1 LNYMKEDEVNM
12 TNVNISFKP
21 TGDPFVDAGGE
32 ALKYLIDFYPQ
43 KTVAELID
51 DMANIFIYKW
61 DNKIDSVQLNSNIT
75 HNTRRGSQE
84 KKNKAIIAVREY
96 YKDTPISYAKDE
108 IQHCRI
114 CGKSGILLKAG
125 REQFCLSGSE
135 PFVNFYHSHEEGLL
149 ICKDCSIKLFF
160 LPLIVIQIGNMLA
173 LLQTNNQ
180 RSQNYWV
187 HKTVKENLDKIG
199 KNNSEGIIK
208 SEYGSPKNALFKI
221 ASDIITEVNDD
232 LFTDYLQLYHFTNF
246 GASPNCE
253 IYRLPNPVFS
263 FLNKVIRYCHSDWSI
278 FVQRHY
284 HIKKSS
290 WDYTGDQWI
299 SGKDNQTMSE
309 GDYLNNPNDVFERL
323 LNDDSILGLLRKF
336 YRDVYI
342 HNKKHSQITMA
353 IYYIKEVLGMRQEQ
367 IDLIK
372 KVANVVF
379 DLAQKEHT
387 YKKYLVM
394 LEGAGKAYQ
403 LRSVLL
409 RIIKENYKSG
419 AAEPVVRLQDY
430 VDYLFPDGQ
439 FWGEV
444 RDLMLIYLYERLHD
458 ENINRQDVVDTS
470 DIAETA
476 EETNE
481 GA

>member
-1 LNYMKEDEVNM
+1 MEITDKKIY
-12 TNVNISFKP
+12 FKP

-32 ALKYLIDFYPQ
+32 ALIYLMNVEQEKNIWD
-43 KTVAELID
+43 LICET
-51 DMANIFIYKW
+51 AKIFVYKW
-61 DNKIDSVQLNSNIT
+61 DNKIDSIQLNGLIT
-75 HNTRRGSQE
+75 HNSRRGTPE
-84 KKNKAIIAVREY
+84 KRKKAIKAVEDFF
-96 YKDTPISYAKDE
+96 KNPEFINDKGA
-108 IQHCRI
+108 CRI
-114 CGKSGILLKAG
+114 CGNQDNLITIG
-125 REQFCLSGSE
+125 REQLCLTGGA
-135 PFVNFYHSHEEGLL
+135 PFVNFHHAHDEGLL
-149 ICKDCSIKLFF
+149 ICYECSVKLFF
-160 LPLIVIQIGNMLA
+160 LPLIVIQLGDMLA
-173 LLQTNNQ
+173 LLRTEHPK
-180 RSQNYWV
+180 SKKYWIEQ
-187 HKTVKENLDKIG
+187 TVKENLDKIG
-199 KNNSEGIIK
+199 KTISVGILK
-208 SEYGSPKNALFKI
+208 SEYGNPQNALFKI
-221 ASDIITEVNDD
+221 ASGIITEVNDD
-232 LFTDYLQLYHFTNF
+232 TLSDYLQLYHFTNF

-263 FLNKVIRYCHSDWSI
+263 FLNKVIHYCHSDWSI
-278 FVQRHY
+278 FIQRHY

-299 SGKDNQTMSE
+299 SGKDNQPMSE

-419 AAEPVVRLQDY
+419 AAEPVIRLQDY

-458 ENINRQDVVDTS
+458 ENINRQEVIADS
-470 DIAETA
+470 DIVETT